1 MLFNST
7 YRTQITIYNYK
18 IITAKINVIWLRSTY
33 YAVGMCDELMNN
45 ENNNSVLFYTTE
57 I

>member
-7 YRTQITIYNYK
+7 YRTQIPIYNYK